1 MMGSEDSG
9 GGGHA
14 GRWKGAAKGV
24 GGKLGKF
31 GTLRAE
37 GTKRFLGG
45 EMGRAHGRLVRG
57 GAQWGP
63 TAPLGSPQEAS
74 DALGSR
80 EPSLWWGRNKI
91 SVGGGKEGGKQSSV
105 LDHGI

>member
-1 MMGSEDSG
+1 MGSEGSG

-45 EMGRAHGRLVRG
+45 EDGACSWKASERG
-57 GAQWGP
+57 CTVG
-63 TAPLGSPQEAS
+63 THS
-74 DALGSR
+74 ALGFT
-80 EPSLWWGRNKI
+80 P
-91 SVGGGKEGGKQSSV
+91 GGQ
-105 LDHGI
+105 

>member
-1 MMGSEDSG
+1 MGVMQDD
-9 GGGHA
+9 
-14 GRWKGAAKGV
+14 
-24 GGKLGKF
+24 GKERPRELAENGKF

-37 GTKRFLGG
+37 GTKRFLDG

-80 EPSLWWGRNKI
+80 EPSLWWGRNK
-91 SVGGGKEGGKQSSV
+91 SAVGGGKEGGKQSPRS
-105 LDHGI
+105 